1 MATLNPPM
9 QGPMRKRDVTSRV
22 CAALFGGYAAA
33 SVLSML
39 LARVIPL
46 AKPDATTTAVLSTA
60 ILYLVA
66 ILWAFAAP
74 SPSRAWLVLIAIIV
88 IAGGLT
94 FGLIMLGGRA

>member
-1 MATLNPPM
+1 
-9 QGPMRKRDVTSRV
+9 
-22 CAALFGGYAAA
+22 
-33 SVLSML
+33 LS
-39 LARVIPL
+39 
-46 AKPDATTTAVLSTA
+46 KPDATTTAVMSTA
-60 ILYLVA
+60 ILYLAA